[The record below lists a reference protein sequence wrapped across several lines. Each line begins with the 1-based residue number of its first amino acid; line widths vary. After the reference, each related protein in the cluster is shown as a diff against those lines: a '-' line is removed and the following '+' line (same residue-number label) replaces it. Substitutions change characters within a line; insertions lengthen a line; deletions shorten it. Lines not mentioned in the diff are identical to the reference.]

1 MLKRK
6 MFRDIRKNLS
16 QFITIFLMIMI
27 GIMAYSGIEAYMD
40 GMKKTRDKFYTEN
53 NIQDLNVSGYL
64 NHEDLKEIK
73 KIDNVKDAELKL
85 SVTAITDNDKTLL
98 LNFIESNN
106 ISKFYVYD
114 GISFDKNKSGIW
126 LDNFYCE
133 ENNINVGDIVLV
145 KYEDIELHE
154 KVLGKINVPDH
165 LYDTRDESELYP
177 DRKEFGFAYMSIN
190 EISEDYHIFN
200 SIMVDINDKEK
211 RDDVKNSIEDNIK
224 NAKAI
229 INIEDTSSYVAYQG
243 EIDEGKTYVGVFS
256 GIFLFIAM
264 LSVITTMTRVVK
276 NQRTQIG
283 TLKALGFSN
292 NKILLHYIGY
302 GFWIAIFASIV
313 GLALGYFIIG
323 NIFINLEME
332 FFEIPNGS
340 PTMNVSSYYVSLVV
354 MLIVAL
360 ITYITGRSILK
371 ENPAETLR
379 TKIPSI
385 KGSTLNITKKGFF
398 KKLNFSTK
406 WNIRD
411 ILRNKMR
418 TFMGIAGVVGC
429 SALIVCALGMLDSM
443 NFFIKL
449 QFEDLYNFD
458 YKLNL
463 KEDITND
470 ELKVLYDKY
479 GSNTSKTL
487 GIEIKEEDGK
497 RVSNN
502 IFVHDANN
510 YVRFVDNKNKIKEK
524 PLDDGVYVTYKLAS
538 TKGYKLG
545 DQITWHIY
553 GDNNYYTS
561 KIVGFNKDP
570 QNQNVSMTRK
580 YLESLGIDYVPDSLY
595 TNVDLNDKKDIKNV
609 ETIQNIDNLKDGMT
623 GMLSMMKTM
632 LILIIGIAVI
642 LGSVIIYN
650 LGILSYT
657 EKQYQFS
664 TLKVLGFKDNSLE
677 KEQEK
682 VQLNRQWSFWENYET
697 KTRQEKDY
705 TKLLKEIYSFK
716 DLISFWQFWNKYP
729 GSDTKNIFYN
739 GDCIKYFFKEKY
751 RIIAMNLFVKGIK
764 PEWEDKKNK
773 GGKVLILEY
782 VINEELTQFLN
793 LVNQEWTK
801 LICYLIGETIPYS
814 EHIHGIRLVDK
825 TKFGKAKSIIFKF
838 EVWTNSSL
846 EENALDELKKFLENE
861 FGYPNIEIRNIS

>member
-27 GIMAYSGIEAYMD
+27 GIMAYAGIESYMD
-40 GMKKTRDKFYTEN
+40 GMTKTADKFYSEN
-53 NIQDLNVSGYL
+53 NLQDLNVLGYL
-64 NHEDLKEIK
+64 NHDDLKEIK
-73 KIDNVKDAELKL
+73 KIDNVKNAELKL
-85 SVTAITDNDKTLL
+85 SVSATTDKDRILL

-106 ISKFYVYD
+106 ISKFYVYE
-114 GISFDKNKSGIW
+114 GVEFDVNKSGIW

-133 ENNINVGDIVLV
+133 ENDIKIGDTVLV
-145 KYEDIELHE
+145 KYGSMELYE

-177 DRKEFGFAYMSIN
+177 DRKEFGFAYMSTN
-190 EISEDYHIFN
+190 EITEDYIKSLVMKKSNISDEKTFEMLMPN
-200 SIMVDINDKEK
+200 FDYKEYIPFSSIMI
-211 RDDVKNSIEDNIK
+211 DVKNNNKRDNVKNAVEDKIE

-229 INIEDTSSYVAYQG
+229 INIEDTSSYMAYQG

-292 NKILLHYIGY
+292 NKILLHYIEY
-302 GFWIAIFASIV
+302 GLYISIFASMV
-313 GLALGYFIIG
+313 GLILGYFVIG
-323 NIFINLEME
+323 NTFINLEMK

-340 PTMNVSSYYVSLVV
+340 PSMNVSSYYISVIVI
-354 MLIVAL
+354 LIVAV

-385 KGSTLNITKKGFF
+385 KGNTLNITKKGFF
-398 KKLNFSTK
+398 KKLSFSTK

-411 ILRNKMR
+411 ILRNKIR
-418 TFMGIAGVVGC
+418 TFMGLAGVVGC
-429 SALIVCALGMLDSM
+429 AALIVCALGMFDSM
-443 NFFIKL
+443 NFFVKL

-463 KEDITND
+463 KENLADD
-470 ELKVLYDKY
+470 ELKILYDKY
-479 GSNTSKTL
+479 GSNTSQSL
-487 GIEIKEEDGK
+487 GIEIRNKDGK
-497 RVSNN
+497 RKSNN
-502 IFVHDANN
+502 IFVTDANN
-510 YVRFVDNKNKIKEK
+510 YVRFVDNKNKIKDK
-524 PLDDGVYVTYKLAS
+524 PSDDGIYVTYKLAQ

-545 DQITWHIY
+545 DKITWHIY

-561 KIVGFNKDP
+561 KIIGFNKDP

-580 YLESLGIDYVPDSLY
+580 YLESLEIKYKPDALY
-595 TNVDLNDKKDIKNV
+595 TNIDLSETKKIKNI
-609 ETIQNIDNLKDGMT
+609 ETIQNIESLKEGMT
-623 GMLSMMKTM
+623 SMLSMMKTM

-664 TLKVLGFKDNSLE
+664 TLKVLGFKD
-677 KEQEK
+677 EQIE
-682 VQLNRQWSFWENYET
+682 
-697 KTRQEKDY
+697 
-705 TKLLKEIYSFK
+705 
-716 DLISFWQFWNKYP
+716 
-729 GSDTKNIFYN
+729 NIF
-739 GDCIKYFFKEKY
+739 IKQNNWIA
-751 RIIAMNLFVKGIK
+751 II
-764 PEWEDKKNK
+764 
-773 GGKVLILEY
+773 
-782 VINEELTQFLN
+782 
-793 LVNQEWTK
+793 
-801 LICYLIGETIPYS
+801 
-814 EHIHGIRLVDK
+814 
-825 TKFGKAKSIIFKF
+825 SIIIGLPGGFYLTDFLFKTAIEEHYDF
-838 EVWTNSSL
+838 GAWISVKTYIISAVGTFIISYIVSKFLSRKIKKIDMVSSL
-846 EENALDELKKFLENE
+846 KGNE
-861 FGYPNIEIRNIS
+861 